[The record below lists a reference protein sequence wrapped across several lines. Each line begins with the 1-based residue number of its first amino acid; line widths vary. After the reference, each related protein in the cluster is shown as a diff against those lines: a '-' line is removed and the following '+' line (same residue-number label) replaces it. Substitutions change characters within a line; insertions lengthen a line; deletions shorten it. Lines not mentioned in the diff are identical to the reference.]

1 MIRGMILSIVVL
13 GLAMLLGP
21 IIVNNPG
28 YIMLVVGGVTVEAT
42 LVNLLILL
50 ALAGFVFWLCLWIV
64 KRLLNLRH
72 ISFSFL
78 RSRKT
83 RRARRA
89 FEQGMLAY
97 ARHDFTRANQLF
109 DGAIVEPEYEKVK
122 QSMAAYSAFF
132 AGAVQKANQIAATLD
147 ADDSDSWY
155 VVADLLCRQNNPQ
168 AAVAYLQPKMADA
181 QKDGQLG
188 QLWLQ
193 ALKAAE
199 QWQSLLEQIPSAVK
213 LQWYSKAQWQQQRFV
228 FYPFAVR
235 ALSQLGKF
243 DESQSW
249 WSALPAKDRKSMA
262 VVLGK
267 AWAQA
272 AQGQADQAEQLLLSH
287 LALNDLPAAWPA
299 LSQIPLGRSVLQLR
313 KQVQHW
319 LRDHGNNGYLY
330 AVLAY
335 CSEQEGERASAEQS
349 WKKAIQFAPEL
360 AGR

>member
-1 MIRGMILSIVVL
+1 M
-13 GLAMLLGP
+13 
-21 IIVNNPG
+21 
-28 YIMLVVGGVTVEAT
+28 
-42 LVNLLILL
+42 
-50 ALAGFVFWLCLWIV
+50 
-64 KRLLNLRH
+64 
-72 ISFSFL
+72 
-78 RSRKT
+78 
-83 RRARRA
+83 
-89 FEQGMLAY
+89 
-97 ARHDFTRANQLF
+97 
-109 DGAIVEPEYEKVK
+109 
-122 QSMAAYSAFF
+122 
-132 AGAVQKANQIAATLD
+132 
-147 ADDSDSWY
+147 
-155 VVADLLCRQNNPQ
+155 
-168 AAVAYLQPKMADA
+168 
-181 QKDGQLG
+181 
-188 QLWLQ
+188 
-193 ALKAAE
+193 
-199 QWQSLLEQIPSAVK
+199 
-213 LQWYSKAQWQQQRFV
+213 
-228 FYPFAVR
+228 R

-249 WSALPAKDRKSMA
+249 WSALPAKDRKSVA